1 MSLTT
6 YEWTPGQAHT
16 PAAPVAQTT
25 NFTSPRTTPKITPIT
40 AVELT
45 LRAGDIVSKAETLHH
60 DAHQTHGD
68 TLRLELDVRTQQHA
82 KTAPTSLLSDLGS
95 MGFAWRDVARALGV
109 SVPALQKWRR
119 GEGLSGESR
128 LKLARFVAAIDVV
141 AAQLVDDI
149 ASWFETPLSPDAA
162 ISPLDLWADGE
173 QILVLRY
180 ASNRLTGEQTLDE
193 WDADWRAKW
202 HSDFTASRGE
212 DGHLSISRKG

>member
-6 YEWTPGQAHT
+6 YEWTPGQTQT
-16 PAAPVAQTT
+16 PAARITQTT
-25 NFTSPRTTPKITPIT
+25 NFTSPRTTPEITPIT

-128 LKLARFVAAIDVV
+128 LKLARFVAAIDVI

-180 ASNRLTGEQTLDE
+180 ASNRLTGEQTLVE
-193 WDADWRAKW
+193 WDSDWRAKW

-212 DGHLSISRKG
+212 DGHISISRKS

>member
-6 YEWTPGQAHT
+6 HEWTPGQAQIPGAIVT
-16 PAAPVAQTT
+16 QTT
-25 NFTSPRTTPKITPIT
+25 NFTSPRTSPAITPIT

-45 LRAGDIVSKAETLHH
+45 LRASDIVSKAETLHH

-82 KTAPTSLLSDLGS
+82 KTAPASLLSDLGS

-128 LKLARFVAAIDVV
+128 LRLARFVAAIDVV

-149 ASWFETPLSPDAA
+149 ASWFETPLSPDAP

-180 ASNRLTGEQTLDE
+180 ASNRLTGEQALDE

-202 HSDFTASRGE
+202 RSDFMASRGE
-212 DGHLSISRKG
+212 DGQISISRKS